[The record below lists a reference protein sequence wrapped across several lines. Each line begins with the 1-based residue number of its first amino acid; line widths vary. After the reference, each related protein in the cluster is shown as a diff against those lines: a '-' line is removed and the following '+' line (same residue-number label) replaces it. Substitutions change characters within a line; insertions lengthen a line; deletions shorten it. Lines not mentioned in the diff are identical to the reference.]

1 MKPSFLIKALANDKR
16 LDVLAWLKDPEA
28 NFPPQQYGDLVKDGV
43 CGLFIADKLGVSQPT
58 ASEHLRVLTQ
68 AGFLKT
74 RRIKQWT
81 FYKRDEK
88 RIAELRRLFRNA
100 WAVILVISQVTN

>member
-1 MKPSFLIKALANDKR
+1 MKTSTLLKAVANDSR
-16 LDVLAWLKDPEA
+16 LAILEWLKDPEA
-28 NFPPQQYGDLVKDGV
+28 NFPPQQYGDLRRDGV

-74 RRIKQWT
+74 RRIRQWT
-81 FYKRDEK
+81 FYRRDER
-88 RIAELRRLFRNA
+88 RIADLRRLFRSA
-100 WAVILVISQVTN
+100 C